1 MDATIESDTSQNTNY
16 LISRYFIENYS
27 EDDSYKE
34 NNSTNNKDVIL
45 ESSEDKVKT
54 LAQPGTN
61 SLMLVPFSQQTNSL
75 HVIVKQ
81 LVSL

>member
-27 EDDSYKE
+27 EDDSDKE
-34 NNSTNNKDVIL
+34 NNSTNNIDVIL

-54 LAQPGTN
+54 LAKPGTN